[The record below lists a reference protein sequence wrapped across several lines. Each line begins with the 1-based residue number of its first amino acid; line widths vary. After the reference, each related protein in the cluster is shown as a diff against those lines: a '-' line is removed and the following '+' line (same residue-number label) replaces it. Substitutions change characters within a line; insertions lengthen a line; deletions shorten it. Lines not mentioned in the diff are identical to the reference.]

1 MRSLFIAGMLAVF
14 VFAAWACSGKDQASL
29 GKEIVMTKCTT
40 CHANLITCQR
50 LGEDEDYWMSTN
62 KRMMDKGMDMTQE
75 ELEAVTAYLADLPP
89 GSSPVCD

>member
-1 MRSLFIAGMLAVF
+1 MRGMFVVLTLTVVVF
-14 VFAAWACSGKDQASL
+14 SAWACAGKDQASL
-29 GKEIVMTKCTT
+29 GKEVLMTKCTT

-75 ELEAVTAYLADLPP
+75 ELEAVTAYLAELPP
-89 GSSPVCD
+89 GSAPVCD

>member
-1 MRSLFIAGMLAVF
+1 MRGMLVVITLVGIVF
-14 VFAAWACSGKDQASL
+14 STWACAGKDQASL

-62 KRMMDKGMDMTQE
+62 KRMIDKGMDMTQE